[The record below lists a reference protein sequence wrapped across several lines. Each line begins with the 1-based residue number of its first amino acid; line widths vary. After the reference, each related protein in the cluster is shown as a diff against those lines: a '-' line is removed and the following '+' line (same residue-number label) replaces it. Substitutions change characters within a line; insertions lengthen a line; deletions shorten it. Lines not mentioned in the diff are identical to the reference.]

1 VAVVTVS
8 IATSRLPLV
17 VCVDDDP
24 DMLASVVRTL
34 KSLPI
39 ELLSTTTP
47 QAALEWVA
55 ARDVAVLVSDYE
67 MPEMTGGQLA
77 AEARKVRPETVRI
90 LLTGVRNF
98 ATAIEGINVGE
109 VFRYI
114 NKPFMPPQIREAVT
128 AGIERHRELVASSK
142 ERAQSARRDRLA
154 GALEAEYPGVT
165 EVHRALDGA
174 YVVAPSPGNVAGF
187 GLEAVLAICS
197 RQS

>member
-1 VAVVTVS
+1 MTAA

-34 KSLPI
+34 KALPI

-55 ARDVAVLVSDYE
+55 TRDVAVLVSDYE

-77 AEARKVRPETVRI
+77 AEVRKVRPETVRI

-98 ATAIEGINVGE
+98 STAIEGINVGE

-114 NKPFMPPQIREAVT
+114 NKPFMPPQIRDAVT
-128 AGIERHRELVASSK
+128 AGLERHRELAASTK
-142 ERAQSARRDRLA
+142 ERAQSARRERLA
-154 GALEAEYPGVT
+154 SALEAEYPGVT
-165 EVHRALDGA
+165 AVHQALDGA
-174 YVVAPSPGNVAGF
+174 YVVAPCAANVAGF
-187 GLEAVLAICS
+187 GLEALLAIGS